1 MENIIFAVLVLG
13 AIAIVFGL
21 ILSVAAKVFEVK
33 VDERLPKIQECLAG
47 ANCGGCGYPG
57 CAGCAEA
64 ILAGKAPVT
73 ACAPAGAEGAAK
85 IAAIMG
91 MEAPSGEKMV
101 AHVICNG
108 GDAAVKNFEYVGI
121 ADCVGALKVAGG
133 PTACSFGC
141 LGFGSCVNACQF
153 GAMSIGPNGAAVVDP
168 EKCTNCG
175 ACMKAC
181 PRGLITAVPA
191 SKKVHVACA
200 NLDKGKAAMSVCG
213 NSCIGC
219 GLCEKECKKDAIH
232 VVNGVAVI
240 DYDKCV
246 GCKLCTKVCPRDAIL
261 PKATAEEKEKYK
273 AIKKAQAEKAAA
285 AKKAAE
291 EAAPQA

>member
-1 MENIIFAVLVLG
+1 MMNVIFAVLVLG
-13 AIAIVFGL
+13 VIAVVFGL
-21 ILSVAAKVFEVK
+21 ILSVAAKAFEVK
-33 VDERLPKIQECLAG
+33 VDERLPKIQACLAG

-85 IAAIMG
+85 IAEIMG

-101 AHVICNG
+101 AHVTCNG
-108 GDAAVKNFEYVGI
+108 GEAAVKSFEYVGLH
-121 ADCVGALKVAGG
+121 DCVAATKVAGG
-133 PTACSFGC
+133 PTACAFGC
-141 LGFGSCVNACQF
+141 LGYGTCVAACQF
-153 GAMSIGPNGAAVVDP
+153 DAIHINEKGVAEVDK
-168 EKCTNCG
+168 EKCTDCG
-175 ACMKAC
+175 ACREVC
-181 PRGLITAVPA
+181 PRKLIVEVPY
-191 SKKVHVACA
+191 KQKVFVNCA
-200 NLDKGKAAMSVCG
+200 NKERGPAVTKVCA